1 MLPAYKGIITTNGVE
16 LWTEDFGPRHDRAAV
31 LISGA
36 DSPGSRWDLA
46 LVEGLTAAGHRVV
59 RFDNRDCGLSTKID
73 PDTLYDLN
81 DMARDVVG
89 LLDAL
94 GVRAAHFAGR
104 SMGGM
109 IAQLLALDHRPRVLS
124 LSLLITSPGLG
135 DERLSSPDDGF
146 VEKMAMR
153 HLAPP
158 PRTRDAKIQYLMDL
172 FALFAGSA
180 FAFEEDR
187 LRAASA
193 AEVDRSWYP
202 ETGHGH
208 AAWSVPSRLDRLG
221 AIDVPVLSVH
231 GTLDPVVPPDH
242 AQALVDNIAG
252 ARLHLIEGMG
262 HETPAALTPF
272 LLNEMLALFE
282 RATSL

>member
-1 MLPAYKGIITTNGVE
+1 MQPVYEGLITTNGVD
-16 LWTEDFGPRHDRAAV
+16 LWTEDFGPRADEAVV

-36 DSPGSRWDLA
+36 DSPGSRWDIA
-46 LVEGLTAAGHRVV
+46 LVEGLVHAGQRVV

-109 IAQLLALDHRPRVLS
+109 IAQLLALDHRSRVLS
-124 LSLLITSPGLG
+124 LSLFITSPGLG
-135 DERLSSPDDGF
+135 DERLSSPDDAF
-146 VEKMAMR
+146 VEKMALR
-153 HLAPP
+153 HLSPP
-158 PRTRDAKIQYLMDL
+158 PRTRDDRIQFLMDL
-172 FALFAGSA
+172 FALFAGRA
-180 FAFEEDR
+180 FPFEEAR
-187 LRAASA
+187 LRAACA
-193 AEVDRSWYP
+193 AEVDRCWYP

-221 AIDVPVLSVH
+221 AIDVPTLIVH
-231 GTLDPVVPPDH
+231 GTLDPVVPADH
-242 AQALVDNIAG
+242 ARALADGIPG
-252 ARLHLIEGMG
+252 ARLHMIEGMG

-272 LLNEMLALFE
+272 LVREMVALIE
-282 RATSL
+282 GVTSS